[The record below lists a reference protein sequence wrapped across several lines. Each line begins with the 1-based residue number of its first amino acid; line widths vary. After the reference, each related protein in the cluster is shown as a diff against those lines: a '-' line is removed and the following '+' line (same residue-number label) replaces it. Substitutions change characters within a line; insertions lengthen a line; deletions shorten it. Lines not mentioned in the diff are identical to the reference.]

1 MRFTPVP
8 DYGDDIGSL
17 GAVVGFDTPEEVSLF
32 EQLVRQHQKEL
43 RSRIAAMRPAWEAG
57 LGPKGEKERTYFQL
71 GMVDAWLWSLKDG
84 WKEVAEHAR
93 DEDPQ

>member
-32 EQLVRQHQKEL
+32 EQLVRNHKAILEMRLSGVAEVFGGSRARAVHSQHQLDLVQQWLTELTKE
-43 RSRIAAMRPAWEAG
+43 
-57 LGPKGEKERTYFQL
+57 GEHGGE
-71 GMVDAWLWSLKDG
+71 
-84 WKEVAEHAR
+84 EE
-93 DEDPQ
+93 PQ